1 MNKRILFV
9 DDEANI
15 LSALRRMLRPMR
27 DSWEMVFIDSG
38 DKALEILKKS
48 TVDVIVSDM
57 KMPTMDGAAFLSA
70 CRKIQP
76 EALRIILSGY
86 ADQESIIRT
95 IGPAHQYLAKPCS
108 SDELIS
114 SIKNAME
121 LRDILTEPKLRQL
134 VSKVEHLPT
143 PPANFGELLQ
153 ELNSEHGSAGKI
165 AEIINHD
172 IAMTAMVLK
181 LTNSAFFSLAVPA
194 TSPLQAVRVLGFETI
209 KTLILSGAIFSRLEP
224 HKELSAT
231 FDTLCLR
238 SQVIGQLSKEIALSH
253 SVDKHM
259 VEHAEIAGALSHLGI
274 ILELSEIPDQFQ
286 KIMSMTD
293 REKCLVTTAEKHV
306 LGATHSEIGGY
317 LLGLWGFSH
326 PIVEAV
332 SFHHA
337 PSDAPD
343 QGISPLLFLHIAQE
357 LVRFSIDELEN
368 LPPTHT
374 RLDLDYLGKL
384 GVLGKFPDWISCAVK
399 TKQGYEI

>member
-27 DSWEMVFIDSG
+27 KTWDMAFLDSG
-38 DKALEILKKS
+38 DKALEIIRKG
-48 TVDVIVSDM
+48 TIDVIVSDM
-57 KMPTMDGAAFLSA
+57 KMPTMDGATFLA
-70 CRKIQP
+70 KCREVQP

-86 ADQESIIRT
+86 ADQESIMRT

-108 SDELIS
+108 SEELIA
-114 SIKNAME
+114 SIQSALE
-121 LRDILTEPKLRQL
+121 LRDILREPSLRQL

-153 ELNSEHGSAGKI
+153 ELNSDHGSAAKI
-165 AEIINHD
+165 ADIINHD

-181 LTNSAFFSLAVPA
+181 LTNSAFFSLAAPA
-194 TSPLQAVRVLGFETI
+194 TTALQAVRVLGFETI

-224 HKELSAT
+224 HKELVGV

-238 SQVIGQLSKEIALSH
+238 SQLIGQLAKEIAAAH
-253 SVDKHM
+253 GADRHM
-259 VEHAEIAGALSHLGI
+259 IEHAEIAGALSHLGI

-286 KIMSMTD
+286 KIMKMTD
-293 REKCLVTTAEKHV
+293 HEKCLVTTAEKRI
-306 LGATHSEIGGY
+306 LGATHGEIGGY

-332 SFHHA
+332 SFHHTPALA
-337 PSDAPD
+337 PGQEVSA
-343 QGISPLLFLHIAQE
+343 LLFVHIAQD
-357 LVRFSIDELEN
+357 LVRFSIEELEN
-368 LPPTHT
+368 LPPDHT
-374 RLDLDYLGKL
+374 RLDLEYLGNL
-384 GVLGKFPDWISCAVK
+384 NLLGKYPDWLSTAAKVK
-399 TKQGYEI
+399 EGYEI